1 MEDHADDLNIR
12 VFRQRLFYRI
22 NIYRFA
28 PVERAVYIRDLVLIQ
43 DLLQPVSEFSVAD
56 QQSLLP
62 VIENR
67 GQHSLI
73 RGGSGAGYDHC
84 LIGVIRI
91 ENLQD
96 LLLQT
101 RVHRLELFAA
111 MADIIMH
118 QGRSHI
124 ISGHNRAR
132 TEQHLLTHFLPSI
145 KL

>member
-67 GQHSLI
+67 G
-73 RGGSGAGYDHC
+73 
-84 LIGVIRI
+84 
-91 ENLQD
+91 
-96 LLLQT
+96 
-101 RVHRLELFAA
+101 
-111 MADIIMH
+111 
-118 QGRSHI
+118 
-124 ISGHNRAR
+124 
-132 TEQHLLTHFLPSI
+132 
-145 KL
+145 